1 MKFISTAELREKDVI
16 NLCDGVRLG
25 CPTDFEVDVSC
36 GRIATII
43 VACDDSLFGFG
54 KRDEMMIPWDK
65 IKCIGEDA
73 ILVSLDANELQC
85 CTKEKRKK
93 KKTNPKMQ

>member
-1 MKFISTAELREKDVI
+1 MKFISTADLREKDVI

-25 CPTDFEVDVSC
+25 CPTDFELDVSC
-36 GRIATII
+36 GRLVSVV

-54 KRDEMMIPWDK
+54 KRDEIIIPWDK

-73 ILVSLDANELQC
+73 ILVRLEASELQC
-85 CTKEKRKK
+85 CTREKK
-93 KKTNPKMQ
+93 KKKKVSQKM